1 MTCRMWQGWTTTEK
15 ADAYEA
21 YLKDELFPRVD
32 RELSRHGYLG
42 YELLR
47 RPQEN
52 EVEFVTMLWFE
63 SLEAVCSFAGANYE
77 MPVISDKARGLLHR
91 YAHRVTH
98 YQLRG
103 SSRNMP
109 ERAADENANR

>member
-1 MTCRMWQGWTTTEK
+1 MICRMWHGWTTAEK
-15 ADAYEA
+15 ADTYQA
-21 YLKDELFPRVD
+21 YLKHELFPRLE
-32 RELSRHGYLG
+32 RELSPHGYLG

-47 RPQEN
+47 RPLEK

-63 SLEAVCSFAGANYE
+63 SLEAVRSFAGANYE
-77 MPVISDKARGLLHR
+77 MPVISDKARGLLYR

-98 YQLRG
+98 YQVSG

-109 ERAADENANR
+109 QQAADQNANR